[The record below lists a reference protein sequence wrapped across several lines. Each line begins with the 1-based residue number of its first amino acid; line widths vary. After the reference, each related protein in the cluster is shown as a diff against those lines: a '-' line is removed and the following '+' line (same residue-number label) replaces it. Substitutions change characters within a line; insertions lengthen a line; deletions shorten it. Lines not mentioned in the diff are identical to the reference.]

1 MGRTEKYNFNQK
13 EQIVAIGKALS
24 SELRLRILEELE
36 EQSYNVNEIA
46 ELLQIPASS
55 AAMHVRVLE
64 EARLIETELRTA
76 VRGSMKVCKKTVRG
90 VFLDFRQEVEE
101 NAERIH
107 MPIGNYV
114 DYHVEPTCG
123 MVSQEGYIDKE
134 DEAAVFYNPA
144 RIQAKLIWFGNGYL
158 EYRFPNAALKKN
170 ELKSLELS
178 MELCSEDHEYNMEC
192 PSDITLWVNDIEVG
206 TWTSPSDF
214 GGRRGKLNPAWWPSQ
229 NTQYGILKTWEIKKD
244 GSYLDKKKATE
255 NRLEMY
261 HLAANDY
268 ISVKIG
274 IKEDA
279 KHKGGVNIFG
289 DGFGDYPQDI
299 VLKLVYN
306 RIK

>member
-1 MGRTEKYNFNQK
+1 MGRTEKYNLNQK

-36 EQSYNVNEIA
+36 EQFYNVNEIA

-64 EARLIETELRTA
+64 EAGLIETELRAA
-76 VRGSMKVCKKTVRG
+76 VRGSMKVCKKSVTELFVD
-90 VFLDFRQEVEE
+90 LKQQEVE

-123 MVSQEGYIDKE
+123 MVSQEGYIDVE

-144 RIQAKLIWFGNGYL
+144 RIQAKLIWFGDGYL
-158 EYRFPNAALKKN
+158 EYRFPNVTLKKN
-170 ELKSLELS
+170 ALKSLEVS
-178 MELCSEDHEYNMEC
+178 AELCSEDHEYNMEC
-192 PSDITLWVNDIEVG
+192 PSDITLWINDIEVG

-214 GGRRGKLNPAWWPSQ
+214 GGRRGKLNPAWWPAQ
-229 NTQYGILKTWEIKKD
+229 NTQYGILKTWSVKRD
-244 GSYLDKKKATE
+244 GSYLDGEKTSDNSIDVYRLME
-255 NRLEMY
+255 NE
-261 HLAANDY
+261 Y

-279 KHKGGVNIFG
+279 KRKGGVNIFG
-289 DGFGDYPQDI
+289 DCFGDYPQDI
-299 VLKLVYN
+299 VLKLVYHGS
-306 RIK
+306 K

>member
-1 MGRTEKYNFNQK
+1 MGRTNKYHLNQK
-13 EQIVAIGKALS
+13 EALMAVGKALS

-64 EARLIETELRTA
+64 EAGLIETELRAA
-76 VRGSMKVCKKTVRG
+76 VRGSMKMCRKAVTEIVLDLKQKTG
-90 VFLDFRQEVEE
+90 E
-101 NAERIH
+101 NAERIS

-123 MVSQEGYIDKE
+123 MVSEEGYIDVE
-134 DEAAVFYNPA
+134 DEASVFYNPA
-144 RIQAKLIWFGNGYL
+144 RLQAKLIWFGDGYL

-170 ELKSLELS
+170 KLKSLELS
-178 MELCSEDHEYNMEC
+178 AELCSEDHEYNMEC
-192 PSDITLWVNDIEVG
+192 PSDITLWINDIEVG

-214 GGRRGKLNPAWWPSQ
+214 GGRRGKLNPAWWPMQ
-229 NTQYGILKTWEIKKD
+229 NTQYGILKVWKIKEN
-244 GSYLDKKKATE
+244 GSYLDGKKQGETG
-255 NRLEMY
+255 LEQY
-261 HLAANDY
+261 HLAEGEY

-274 IKEDA
+274 IKENA
-279 KHKGGVNIFG
+279 VHKGGVNIFG

-299 VLKLVYN
+299 VLKLVY
-306 RIK
+306 

>member
-1 MGRTEKYNFNQK
+1 MARTEKYNLNQK
-13 EQIVAIGKALS
+13 EQLVAIGKALS
-24 SELRLRILEELE
+24 SELRLMILEELE

-64 EARLIETELRTA
+64 EAGLIETELRAA
-76 VRGSMKVCKKTVRG
+76 VRGSMKVCKKNVTKV
-90 VFLDFRQEVEE
+90 VLDFRQREEE

-123 MVSQEGYIDKE
+123 MVSREGYIDME

-170 ELKSLELS
+170 ELKSLEVS
-178 MELCSEDHEYNMEC
+178 VELCSEDHEYNMDC
-192 PSDITLWVNDIEVG
+192 PSDITLWINDLEVG

-229 NTQYGILKTWEIKKD
+229 NTQYGMLKTWSVKMD
-244 GSYLDKKKATE
+244 GSYLDGKKTSL
-255 NRLEMY
+255 NRLAMY
-261 HLAANDY
+261 HLAERDY

-274 IKEDA
+274 IKEEA
-279 KHKGGVNIFG
+279 ENKGGVNIFG

-299 VLKLVYN
+299 VLKLVYLES
-306 RIK
+306 K